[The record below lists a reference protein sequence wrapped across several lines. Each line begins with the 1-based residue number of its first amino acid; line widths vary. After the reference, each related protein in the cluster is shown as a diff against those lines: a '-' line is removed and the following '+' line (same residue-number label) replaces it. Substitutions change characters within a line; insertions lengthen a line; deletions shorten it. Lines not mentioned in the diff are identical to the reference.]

1 MDLKSLKIS
10 FCLYSG
16 STVQM
21 LVCSKAHFGLTCR
34 YSELHFQLKRRSKV
48 VGQQLVPASESVQM
62 VLDTRLVNLETCI
75 GEVSLH
81 NNLLHWC
88 NGKQNGLF
96 DFWFSDSCVKGVWNG
111 CKQHLIAP
119 FYYLL
124 NIPCTAEMQWKSI
137 VFHWHGSFVIFLAFS
152 WLSPSLLTFFPHFFL
167 SFFF

>member
-1 MDLKSLKIS
+1 
-10 FCLYSG
+10 
-16 STVQM
+16 
-21 LVCSKAHFGLTCR
+21 
-34 YSELHFQLKRRSKV
+34 
-48 VGQQLVPASESVQM
+48 M

-111 CKQHLIAP
+111 CKQHLIVP

-167 SFFF
+167 SFFFLIFPLMGILVDVIPMPVTHSGAFIETAVCQARLIMPLFPSCGLE